1 MEDRQRNT
9 GSCGLNF
16 YHALTVAFIVLKLC
30 GVIDWSWLW
39 VLSPLW
45 IPIAI
50 VAVILAVLSG
60 AGAVGWIII
69 AIQEWLKKR
78 RRKGGGQNG

>member
-9 GSCGLNF
+9 GSGGLNF
-16 YHALTVAFIVLKLC
+16 YHVLTVALIVLKLC

-50 VAVILAVLSG
+50 IAVILAVLSG

-69 AIQEWLKKR
+69 VIQEWLKKR
-78 RRKGGGQNG
+78 RHKGEKHSG

>member
-1 MEDRQRNT
+1 MEDGRRNT
-9 GSCGLNF
+9 GSGGLNF
-16 YHALTVAFIVLKLC
+16 YHVLTVALIVLKLC

-50 VAVILAVLSG
+50 AAVILAVLSG

-69 AIQEWLKKR
+69 AIQE
-78 RRKGGGQNG
+78 

>member
-1 MEDRQRNT
+1 MEDSQRNT
-9 GSCGLNF
+9 GSGGLNF
-16 YHALTVAFIVLKLC
+16 YHVLTVAFIVLKLC

-78 RRKGGGQNG
+78 QHKGEKHNG